1 MLFCCNLYEHVIVQI
16 KMIKGIRSAQ
26 ARRFGGRQGKNI
38 LKSIIRQASALFR
51 DQCDNLY
58 LPELVK
64 CKDYFLVK

>member
-1 MLFCCNLYEHVIVQI
+1 MLKQEDL
-16 KMIKGIRSAQ
+16 
-26 ARRFGGRQGKNI
+26 GGDKEENI

-58 LPELVK
+58 LPALVK